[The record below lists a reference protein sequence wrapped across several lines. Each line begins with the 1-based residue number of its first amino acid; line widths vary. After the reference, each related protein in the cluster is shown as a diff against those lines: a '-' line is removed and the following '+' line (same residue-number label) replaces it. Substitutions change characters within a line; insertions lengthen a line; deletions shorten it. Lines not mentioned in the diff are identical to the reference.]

1 MRSMRN
7 SFRSVFLLCLLM
19 LLLTGCRLTDHSEK
33 DPDAITADGLNFPKS
48 GFENVDPAE
57 LPKVEFEETHLD
69 LGEIVQ
75 GAKVERTFTFENT
88 GGSALVISD
97 VRGSCGCTIAKD
109 WPKEPVKPG
118 ASGTISF
125 TFDSEGRNGR
135 QDKTIT
141 MVANTS
147 PPSTVLTFSAE
158 VIGPVVKP

>member
-97 VRGSCGCTIAKD
+97 VRGS
-109 WPKEPVKPG
+109 
-118 ASGTISF
+118 SF
-125 TFDSEGRNGR
+125 WN
-135 QDKTIT
+135 
-141 MVANTS
+141 
-147 PPSTVLTFSAE
+147 
-158 VIGPVVKP
+158 GPVNQLQAVDPAIVSFVVGHQSKVFGEGVGSDLGIHVADGIASDFLACA